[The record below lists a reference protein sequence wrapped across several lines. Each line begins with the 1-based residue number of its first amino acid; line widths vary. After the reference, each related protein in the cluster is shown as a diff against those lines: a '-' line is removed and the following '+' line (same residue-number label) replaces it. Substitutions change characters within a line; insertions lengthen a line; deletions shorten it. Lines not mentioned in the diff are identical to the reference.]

1 MFHVKHIYP
10 IPQYKITDKQKK
22 LLIAYQEDVFLWEK
36 KTDLIGGHDKEIF
49 FERHI
54 LNALNLLPLLRD
66 NDLIIHDVG
75 TGAGLPGLVCRLCDD
90 NLNRSYVLFE
100 KKYQKR
106 SFLNNMIVKFNLK
119 NIEVREKYPDVSR
132 ETSDIITSRALFNLQ
147 DLSNYHHNFKR
158 FIVFKG
164 KNYDEEIKLLNS
176 FVKQDNMKI
185 YKTLQDDSYLILGDR
200 DECFT

>member
-1 MFHVKHIYP
+1 VKHIYP
-10 IPQYKITDKQKK
+10 IPQYDITDKQKK
-22 LLIAYQEDVFLWEK
+22 YLIAYQEDVFLWEK
-36 KTDLIGGHDKEIF
+36 KTDLIGGHDKDIF
-49 FERHI
+49 FDRHI

-66 NDLIIHDVG
+66 NDLIIHDIG

-90 NLNRSYVLFE
+90 NLNRRYVLFE

-132 ETSDIITSRALFNLQ
+132 ETSDIITSRALFNML
-147 DLSNYHHNFKR
+147 DLSNYQRNFKR
-158 FIVFKG
+158 FIIFKG
-164 KNYDEEIKLLNS
+164 KNYNDEIKLLNNCD
-176 FVKQDNMKI
+176 KQDNIRI
-185 YKTLQDDSYLILGDR
+185 YKTLQDDSYLLLGDR